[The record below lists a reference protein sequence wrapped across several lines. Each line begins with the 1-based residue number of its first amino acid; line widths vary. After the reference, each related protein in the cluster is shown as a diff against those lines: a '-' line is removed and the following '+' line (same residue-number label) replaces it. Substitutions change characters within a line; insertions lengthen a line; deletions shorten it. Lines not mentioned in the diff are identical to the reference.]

1 MELSYEV
8 NGNLIQLHIQFID
21 QNKFSREDLIQ
32 DKAGI
37 RELPVLVHV
46 STNNRRVLNELNI
59 M

>member
-1 MELSYEV
+1 MELSYQV